1 MSKIEQ
7 LEKTVLNL
15 SPKDLA
21 QFRAWFLEFDARV
34 WDEQIETDLK
44 AGKLDTLIA
53 EARTEFEEGK
63 VHPLRSILLRHD
75 SGPPITLSPKTFAPW
90 LTRTSSF

>member
-1 MSKIEQ
+1 MSEIEQ
-7 LEKTVLNL
+7 LEKTVSNL

-21 QFRAWFLEFDARV
+21 QFRAWFLEFDARA

-53 EARTEFEEGK
+53 EARTEFEQGK
-63 VHPLRSILLRHD
+63 ARPL
-75 SGPPITLSPKTFAPW
+75 
-90 LTRTSSF
+90 

>member
-1 MSKIEQ
+1 MSEIEQ
-7 LEKTVLNL
+7 LEKTVSKL

-21 QFRAWFLEFDARV
+21 QFRAWFLEFDARA

-53 EARTEFEEGK
+53 EARTECEQGK
-63 VHPLRSILLRHD
+63 ARPL
-75 SGPPITLSPKTFAPW
+75 
-90 LTRTSSF
+90 